1 MNLDGGAPPRYVVPM
16 IILLALLIGDAR
28 FEPAG
33 VRFGDVLLT
42 GPLLEVREGALVSG
56 HAVEPLAAPL
66 RVEAGQGLTLTLDP
80 GVRVARD
87 VDGLRL
93 SAHAPARLKVA
104 GVEAESVLVRRTA
117 SGWAVGETA
126 LAGDV
131 RVSLQAQPPPAQDDP
146 DAALRAMQES
156 ARKMRESGDRVRKPI
171 QRRVFTGSNPDVAGE
186 AASSQAIRQLREL
199 SASGF

>member
-1 MNLDGGAPPRYVVPM
+1 MNLDGEAPRGVRLTLM
-16 IILLALLIGDAR
+16 TILLALLLGGDAR

-56 HAVEPLAAPL
+56 NALEPLAAPL
-66 RVEAGQGLTLTLDP
+66 RVDAGRGLTLTLDP

-104 GVEAESVLVRRTA
+104 GVVAESVLVRSTEA
-117 SGWAVGETA
+117 GWAVGETA
-126 LAGDV
+126 LTGDV
-131 RVSLQAQPPPAQDDP
+131 RVSLQATQQDDP

-171 QRRVFTGSNPDVAGE
+171 LRRVFTGSNPDVAGQP
-186 AASSQAIRQLREL
+186 ASSQGLRPL
-199 SASGF
+199 SPSGS

>member
-1 MNLDGGAPPRYVVPM
+1 MTGEPPGSTLPLM
-16 IILLALLIGDAR
+16 TILLALLLGDAR

-66 RVEAGQGLTLTLDP
+66 RVDAGQGLTLTLDP

-131 RVSLQAQPPPAQDDP
+131 RVSLQAQQPPPAQDDP

-171 QRRVFTGSNPDVAGE
+171 HRRVFTGSNPDVAAE